1 MKKIDK
7 EELHMIFHKMGTNK
21 ELYFNK
27 LYENYKI
34 LIYSIA
40 FSILKNSEN
49 SKDVVQKVYTKIWN
63 IENEKLPKNNEAS
76 WLYTLTKNEAL
87 DFYKNQKNLLNIDDI
102 YYLTDDDK
110 ELNKIIDKDY
120 YNRIIS
126 KLDIQEQEII
136 SLKILSNMSFKEIS
150 QILNIPEG
158 TVKWKYYKSI
168 HTLKL
173 LLGNL
178 GMFIIAFAI
187 SLKEVILNQKKL
199 SEKTDGKQ
207 ENTNTTDS
215 STLSS
220 EQKDVEN
227 QEQDSVQGTKNSIQE
242 NTTEQ
247 VITQTSDN
255 TNNYIKIGFLGI
267 ASIFLTFTIIFT
279 IIFIK
284 HQLKGKHKS
293 SK

>member
-7 EELHMIFHKMGTNK
+7 EELHMIFCKIGTNK

-27 LYENYKI
+27 LYENYRA
-34 LIYSIA
+34 LVYAIA
-40 FSILKNSEN
+40 FSILKNSED
-49 SKDVVQKVYTKIWN
+49 SEDVVQKVYTKIWN
-63 IENEKLPKNNEAS
+63 IENKKLPKNNELS
-76 WLYTLTKNEAL
+76 WLYTLTKNETL
-87 DFYKNQKNLLNIDDI
+87 DFYKAQKDLLNIDDI
-102 YYLTDDDK
+102 YYLTDDNK
-110 ELNKIIDKDY
+110 EINEIIDKDY

-126 KLDIQEQEII
+126 KLNTQEQEII

-150 QILNIPEG
+150 QILSVPEG
-158 TVKWKYYKSI
+158 TVKWKYYKAI

-178 GMFIIAFAI
+178 GMFIITFVI
-187 SLKEVILNQKKL
+187 SLKTVIFNQKKT
-199 SEKTDGKQ
+199 SQTTNEKQ

-220 EQKDVEN
+220 EQQNVEN
-227 QEQDSVQGTKNSIQE
+227 PEYDAIQEINNSIHE

-247 VITQTSDN
+247 VIMQSYDN
-255 TNNYIKIGFLGI
+255 TNNYIKIGFFGFS
-267 ASIFLTFTIIFT
+267 SIFFIFT
-279 IIFIK
+279 IIFAIIFVK
-284 HQLKGKHKS
+284 HQLKRKHKS